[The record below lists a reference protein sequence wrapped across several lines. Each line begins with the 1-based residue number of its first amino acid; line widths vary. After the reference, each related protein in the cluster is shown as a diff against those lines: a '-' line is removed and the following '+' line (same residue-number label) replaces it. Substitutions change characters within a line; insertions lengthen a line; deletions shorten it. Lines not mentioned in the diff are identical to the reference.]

1 MYIQPYL
8 VFSPNPAD
16 PYIISKKDKERL
28 AWQDGPPLKIWQ
40 NLTLL
45 KKRAPKHL
53 DLVLNPLPP
62 PFGQCPYLS

>member
-40 NLTLL
+40 TLTLL
-45 KKRAPKHL
+45 KKIPHTGHTNSL
-53 DLVLNPLPP
+53 DRC
-62 PFGQCPYLS
+62 G